1 MADYFTEFSIVM
13 DMSESEKRWIDR
25 FLVLGNILVEE
36 SIYEPIAVRF
46 GESRSGADHEAWFH
60 SFGYQQSS
68 VNALSE
74 LLRRFL
80 IKFDRDDVVILEWAS
95 TCSKPRTDGFGGG
108 AAVISRLGVDFI
120 NTAVW
125 AHLTSQE
132 IERKLTKE
140 RKSKTK
146 QIMS

>member
-25 FLVLGNILVEE
+25 FLVLGKALADE
-36 SIYEPIAVRF
+36 SICETIAVKF

-74 LLRRFL
+74 LLHRFL
-80 IKFDRDDVVILEWAS
+80 IKFDRDDVVILQWAN
-95 TCSKPRTDGFGGG
+95 TCSKPRVDAFGGG
-108 AAVISRLGVDFI
+108 AAVISRLGIHFI

-125 AHLTSQE
+125 ADGVSQKVG
-132 IERKLTKE
+132 RKLAEE
-140 RKSKTK
+140 RAVHA
-146 QIMS
+146 